1 MMIKRID
8 GLKRYTI
15 KTEYDQT
22 SIHVAG
28 ELLDYVNVTD
38 LIEAWYKPEEQKRL
52 TRKVVLGVL
61 KEHNFKV
68 LKYKNDLYISAGRLM
83 TLLGAFTK
91 KQTLMINLLKRTTP
105 DTDTMY
111 NMQ

>member
-15 KTEYDQT
+15 TTEYGQT
-22 SIHVAG
+22 SIHAAG

-38 LIEAWYKPEEQKRL
+38 LIEAWYEPEEQKKL
-52 TRKVVLGVL
+52 TRKVVLGIL

-68 LKYKNDLYISAGRLM
+68 LKYKNDLYISGGRVDDF
-83 TLLGAFTK
+83 TWGIYQKTDINDKFTK
-91 KQTLMINLLKRTTP
+91 KNHNRYG
-105 DTDTMY
+105 Y
-111 NMQ
+111 NI

>member
-15 KTEYDQT
+15 KTEYEQT

-28 ELLDYVNVTD
+28 ELLDYVSVTD
-38 LIEAWYKPEEQKRL
+38 LIEAWYTPEEQKKL
-52 TRKVVLGVL
+52 TRKVVLEVL

-68 LKYKNDLYISAGRLM
+68 LKYKNDLYISYGRADDF
-83 TLLGAFTK
+83 TWGIYQKTDINDKFTK
-91 KQTLMINLLKRTTP
+91 KNHTRYG
-105 DTDTMY
+105 Y
-111 NMQ
+111 NI

>member
-1 MMIKRID
+1 MLIKRVD

-15 KTEYDQT
+15 TTEYGQT
-22 SIHVAG
+22 SIHAAG

-52 TRKVVLGVL
+52 TRKVVLGIL

-68 LKYKNDLYISAGRLM
+68 LKYKNDLYISAGRVDDF
-83 TLLGAFTK
+83 TWGIYQKTDINDKFTK
-91 KQTLMINLLKRTTP
+91 KNHTRYGYHI
-105 DTDTMY
+105 
-111 NMQ
+111 